1 MNNKPLRRIQ
11 SEAVL
16 GGVAAG
22 LADYFGM
29 DKALMRVILIVLMI
43 FAKGVPIVL
52 LYIILWVALPVGGP
66 STPAVGLE
74 NNWQYPDDMAPKK
87 TTNRGIEIV
96 GYGLLLIGGFMLFD
110 RLFHWMHLQKFI
122 PAAILIGIGLFLI
135 LRNNNTQNETPTSS
149 ADSDRATPSWTDSA
163 PISSWQPP
171 ASNEPTEPTTPSSD
185 EPKED
190 KSPDEPKA

>member
-29 DKALMRVILIVLMI
+29 DKALMRVILIILMI
-43 FAKGVPIVL
+43 FSKGFLIVL
-52 LYIILWVALPVGGP
+52 LYIILWAALPVGES
-66 STPAVGLE
+66 STPAVSME
-74 NNWQYPDDMAPKK
+74 NDWQYPDDMAPTK
-87 TTNRGIEIV
+87 TSNLGIQVV

-110 RLFHWMHLQKFI
+110 RLFYWMHLQKFI

-135 LRNNNTQNETPTSS
+135 FRNINNSRKKT
-149 ADSDRATPSWTDSA
+149 
-163 PISSWQPP
+163 
-171 ASNEPTEPTTPSSD
+171 
-185 EPKED
+185 
-190 KSPDEPKA
+190 

>member
-185 EPKED
+185 ESKED

>member
-43 FAKGVPIVL
+43 FAKGFPIVL
-52 LYIILWVALPVGGP
+52 LYIILWVALPVGH
-66 STPAVGLE
+66 SSAPAVGLE
-74 NNWQYPDDMAPKK
+74 SNWQYPDDMPSQK

-110 RLFHWMHLQKFI
+110 RIFYWMHIQKFI

-135 LRNNNTQNETPTSS
+135 LRNNSQSQPPTSTT
-149 ADSDRATPSWTDSA
+149 DTDRATPSWTDSA

-171 ASNEPTEPTTPSSD
+171 ASTDTAEPTAEDPKD
-185 EPKED
+185 ENKPE
-190 KSPDEPKA
+190 EPKA

>member
-29 DKALMRVILIVLMI
+29 DKALMRVILVVLMI
-43 FAKGVPIVL
+43 FAKGFPIIL
-52 LYIILWVALPVGGP
+52 LYIILWVALPTGEP
-66 STPAVGLE
+66 ATPTLGVDWASPNVTE
-74 NNWQYPDDMAPKK
+74 PPKS
-87 TTNRGIEIV
+87 NGRGIELV

-110 RLFHWMHLQKFI
+110 RMFYWMHLQKFI

-135 LRNNNTQNETPTSS
+135 LRHNSTKSEAFPVDN
-149 ADSDRATPSWTDSA
+149 DRATPSWTDSA
-163 PISSWQPP
+163 PINDWQPP
-171 ASNEPTEPTTPSSD
+171 QASETPKPTEPSESTDSS
-185 EPKED
+185 EGT
-190 KSPDEPKA
+190 SEPKA